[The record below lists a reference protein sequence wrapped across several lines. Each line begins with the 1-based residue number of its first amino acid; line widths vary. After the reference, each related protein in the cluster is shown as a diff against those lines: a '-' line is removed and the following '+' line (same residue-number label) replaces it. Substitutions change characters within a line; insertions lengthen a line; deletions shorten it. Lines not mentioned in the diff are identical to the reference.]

1 MRERWRG
8 RVEEGERRGR
18 EREVDY
24 GSIEAEGMPGW
35 QGPPSLRGWLSS
47 GREELSG
54 EPQQPFEETCRRL
67 WAQKESFL
75 GSPANLANSNT
86 EM

>member
-1 MRERWRG
+1 MR
-8 RVEEGERRGR
+8 GERER

-24 GSIEAEGMPGW
+24 GSIETEGTPGW
-35 QGPPSLRGWLSS
+35 QGPPGLRGWLSS
-47 GREELSG
+47 GRAELSG
-54 EPQQPFEETCRRL
+54 EPQQPFEETCRCL

-75 GSPANLANSNT
+75 GSSANCANTNT